1 MMDDGAGLGTAVILL
16 SYALF
21 GLPQFGSSNSSWS
34 MPGST
39 VLTSNSD
46 YSRTM
51 IDRTMRFA
59 EGVFRMC
66 RAIPRTFEGRHV
78 SGQLFRSSSSVAAN
92 YRAARRARSK
102 KEFAAKIGVVVED
115 ADESLF
121 WLEFAIRVKLLTGPS
136 VAVLRSEA
144 RELVAILTAT
154 RHTVMTRLRAT
165 RGPA

>member
-1 MMDDGAGLGTAVILL
+1 
-16 SYALF
+16 
-21 GLPQFGSSNSSWS
+21 
-34 MPGST
+34 
-39 VLTSNSD
+39 
-46 YSRTM
+46 M

-66 RAIPRTFEGRHV
+66 RAIPRTVEGRHV